1 MPSIRHVEPT
11 ANELHYEADESAS
24 DDEVDCMSDP
34 FEILAAREER
44 SGTSLIHMTVDHDD

>member
-24 DDEVDCMSDP
+24 DDEIDCMSDP

-44 SGTSLIHMTVDHDD
+44 SGTSLIHMVVDHDA